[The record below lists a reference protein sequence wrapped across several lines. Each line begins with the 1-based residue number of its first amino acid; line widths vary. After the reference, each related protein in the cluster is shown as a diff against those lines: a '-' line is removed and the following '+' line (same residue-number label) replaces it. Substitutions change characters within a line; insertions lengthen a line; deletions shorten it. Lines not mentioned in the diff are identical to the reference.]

1 MSTHSQ
7 QHGEKFFDEKDVEVV
22 SINVVDSGADII
34 DFEEKKDLKRG
45 LGQRHIQMIALA
57 GTIGTGLFLGSGRAI
72 TNGGPVGALMGY
84 TFVGILVSCVVISQ
98 VELAALVPLSGSI
111 VRHAEYFFD
120 PALSFAQ
127 GWNSVYSNC
136 VSLPAEITAGAVL
149 IQYWTTISNG
159 LWITILGL
167 LLVVSNLMFVRVY
180 GELEFGFAMLKI
192 MLIVGLIIMGL
203 VIDLGGGPGHHRYAF
218 QYWRN
223 PGPFVQYLGI
233 DGSLGGFLGFWT
245 TFSNAAYAYGGVEG
259 VANTAAETQNP
270 RRNIPLAAK
279 RIFWRVLIFYVIA
292 IFVVTLIVP
301 SNDANLLRSSG
312 NASQSPF
319 VIAATNAGI
328 AVVPHIINAVVLT
341 SAWSAGNSGLLNG
354 SRNLYGMARE
364 NHTPKIFLR
373 VNRFGVPY
381 VAVLFLSAFLCLAYM
396 TLSDNASTVFSWFQD
411 LCSSAILVHWTII
424 CAVYLRF
431 YYGMKKQHISRTE
444 LPWKAP
450 FQPYAAWIGLIS
462 FLIIL
467 LTGGYA
473 VFIHGH
479 WDTETFFSAYFN
491 IPLIFTLFF
500 GYKFLA
506 KTKMVRLDEMPI
518 QKYIDIAKEN
528 PEPPAKPVKGWKR
541 VNILWS

>member
-1 MSTHSQ
+1 MSTYPQ
-7 QHGEKFFDEKDVEVV
+7 QRGEKFFDDKDVEVV
-22 SINVVDSGADII
+22 SINVADSGADII

-72 TNGGPVGALMGY
+72 ANGGPVGALMGY

-98 VELAALVPLSGSI
+98 AELAALVPLSGSI

-167 LLVVSNLMFVRVY
+167 LLVVCNLMFVRVY
-180 GELEFGFAMLKI
+180 GELEFGFAMLKT

-203 VIDLGGGPGHHRYAF
+203 VIDLGGGPDHHRYGF

-233 DGSLGGFLGFWT
+233 EGSLGRFLGFWT

-279 RIFWRVLIFYVIA
+279 RIFWRVLIFYVVA
-292 IFVVTLIVP
+292 IFIVTLIVP
-301 SNDANLLRSSG
+301 SNDVSLLRHSG

-328 AVVPHIINAVVLT
+328 AVVPHIINGVVLT

-364 NHTPKIFLR
+364 RHAPKIFLR

-411 LCSSAILVHWTII
+411 LSSSAILVHWTII
-424 CAVYLRF
+424 CTVYLRF
-431 YYGMKKQHISRTE
+431 YYGMKKQHISRDE

-491 IPLIFTLFF
+491 IPLIFMLFF

-506 KTKMVRLDEMPI
+506 KTKMVPLDEMPI
-518 QKYIDIAKEN
+518 QKYLDIAKEN
-528 PEPPAKPVKGWKR
+528 PEPPAKLVKGWRR

>member
-1 MSTHSQ
+1 MSTQPQ
-7 QHGEKFFDEKDVEVV
+7 QRDEKFLDEKDVEVV
-22 SINVVDSGADII
+22 SVNVVDSEADII

-72 TNGGPVGALMGY
+72 ANGGPVGALMGY

-98 VELAALVPLSGSI
+98 AELAALVPLSGSI

-167 LLVVSNLMFVRVY
+167 LLIVCNLMFVRVY
-180 GELEFGFAMLKI
+180 GELEFSFAMLKI

-203 VIDLGGGPGHHRYAF
+203 VIDLGGGPDHHRYGF

-233 DGSLGGFLGFWT
+233 EGSLGKFLGFWT

-292 IFVVTLIVP
+292 IFIVTLIVP
-301 SNDANLLRSSG
+301 SNDVSLLRHSG
-312 NASQSPF
+312 TASQSPF

-364 NHTPKIFLR
+364 SHAPKIFLR

-411 LCSSAILVHWTII
+411 LSSSAILVHWSII
-424 CAVYLRF
+424 CTVYLRF
-431 YYGMKKQHISRTE
+431 YYGMKRQYISRDE

-500 GYKFLA
+500 TYKFLA
-506 KTKMVRLDEMPI
+506 KTKMVSLDEMPI

-528 PEPPAKPVKGWKR
+528 PEPPAKPVKGWRR

>member
-1 MSTHSQ
+1 MSTHPQ
-7 QHGEKFFDEKDVEVV
+7 QRGEKFFDEKDVEVV
-22 SINVVDSGADII
+22 SANVVDSGTDII

-72 TNGGPVGALMGY
+72 ANGGPVGALMGY

-98 VELAALVPLSGSI
+98 AELAAMVPLSGSI

-167 LLVVSNLMFVRVY
+167 LLVVCNLMFVRVY

-203 VIDLGGGPGHHRYAF
+203 VIDLGGGPDHHRYGF

-233 DGSLGGFLGFWT
+233 EGSLGRFLGFWT

-279 RIFWRVLIFYVIA
+279 RIFWRVLIFYVVA
-292 IFVVTLIVP
+292 IFIVTLIVP
-301 SNDANLLRSSG
+301 SNDASLLRHSG

-319 VIAATNAGI
+319 VIVATNAGI
-328 AVVPHIINAVVLT
+328 AVVPHIINGVVLT

-364 NHTPKIFLR
+364 RHAPKIFLR

-411 LCSSAILVHWTII
+411 LSSSAILVHWTII
-424 CAVYLRF
+424 CTVYLRF
-431 YYGMKKQHISRTE
+431 YYGMKKQRISRNE

-473 VFIHGH
+473 VFIHGN

-506 KTKMVRLDEMPI
+506 KTKIVPLDEMPI
-518 QKYIDIAKEN
+518 QKYLDIAREN
-528 PEPPAKPVKGWKR
+528 PEPPAKPVKGWRR